1 MNTADLSSSGGAPG
15 DSSVPRKPQ
24 RAISPRVRILLV
36 IVLTLFSLLLANGLY
51 LSTITFSEWWT
62 GLTYQNWFYQLM
74 FLGHLVLGLLL
85 VVPVIVFG
93 DKLSYVSH
101 NWTLSYFHRY
111 ALPIF
116 DGGKSRV

>member
-1 MNTADLSSSGGAPG
+1 
-15 DSSVPRKPQ
+15 
-24 RAISPRVRILLV
+24 LV

-85 VVPVIVFG
+85 VGSSIG
-93 DKLSYVSH
+93 
-101 NWTLSYFHRY
+101 R
-111 ALPIF
+111 LPII
-116 DGGKSRV
+116 DGIGARCELAMR